1 MIEQYANKN
10 EIDENN
16 IYFFCHSIVSLKNW
30 K

>member
-10 EIDENN
+10 EIHENN
-16 IYFFCHSIVSLKNW
+16 SLVFCHSIVSLKNW